1 MDKRDDMPINKTQLR
16 RLSAIVHVLNHS
28 TCNTEQLRCKVSE
41 LIDVEVC
48 KSTIEKDLYHL
59 RMEYDLD
66 DYIVKNNGGRGGYH
80 IPDKIDFITLLK
92 NHLNLF

>member
-1 MDKRDDMPINKTQLR
+1 VGGCDGMPINKTQLR
-16 RLSAIVHVLNHS
+16 RLSAIVHVLNNS
-28 TCNTEQLRCKVSE
+28 TCNTQQLKNKVSE

-66 DYIVKNNGGRGGYH
+66 EYIERSSGGYH
-80 IPDKIDFITLLK
+80 IPENIDFIALLK

>member
-28 TCNTEQLRCKVSE
+28 TCNTKQLRCKVSE
-41 LIDVEVC
+41 LIDLEVC

-59 RMEYDLD
+59 RIEYDLD
-66 DYIVKNNGGRGGYH
+66 EYIERRPGGYH
-80 IPDKIDFITLLK
+80 IADKIDFITLLK

>member
-1 MDKRDDMPINKTQLR
+1 MPINKTQLR
-16 RLSAIVHVLNHS
+16 RLSAIVHVLKESHL
-28 TCNTEQLRCKVSE
+28 NTKQLRCKVSE
-41 LIDVEVC
+41 LIDMEVC

-66 DYIVKNNGGRGGYH
+66 DYIEKGPGGYH
-80 IPDKIDFITLLK
+80 IPSDIDFLTLLK

>member
-1 MDKRDDMPINKTQLR
+1 MPINKTQLR
-16 RLSAIVHVLNHS
+16 RLSAIVHVLKESHL
-28 TCNTEQLRCKVSE
+28 NTKELRCKVSE

-66 DYIVKNNGGRGGYH
+66 DYIEKSTKGYH
-80 IPDKIDFITLLK
+80 IPSNIDFLTLLK

>member
-1 MDKRDDMPINKTQLR
+1 MDKRDVMPINKTQLR

-28 TCNTEQLRCKVSE
+28 TCNTKQLRNKVSE

-66 DYIVKNNGGRGGYH
+66 EYIERRSGGYH
-80 IPDKIDFITLLK
+80 IPENIDFIALLK

>member
-1 MDKRDDMPINKTQLR
+1 
-16 RLSAIVHVLNHS
+16 
-28 TCNTEQLRCKVSE
+28 

-66 DYIVKNNGGRGGYH
+66 EYIERSSGGYH
-80 IPDKIDFITLLK
+80 IPENIDFIALLK

>member
-1 MDKRDDMPINKTQLR
+1 MVKRDVMPINKTQLR

-28 TCNTEQLRCKVSE
+28 TCNTQQLRCKVSE

-66 DYIVKNNGGRGGYH
+66 EYIERRSGGYH